1 VRPADALFIEVYDR
15 LKAMASRQLAAGARG
30 TLDTTAVVHE
40 LYLRMGAG
48 RELAFA
54 ESRQFFAY
62 AARAMRHLLIDRAR
76 ERLSRRAGGEWIAT
90 ALDDSDEEGLAI
102 GSAEQ
107 ALLLDQGL
115 DELERID
122 PRAAQVVELR
132 YFSGLPLE
140 RVAELLGLGRATVVR
155 DWRFARSFLHERLR

>member
-1 VRPADALFIEVYDR
+1 MSTPDPPAAVQPADALFIEVYGR

-48 RELAFA
+48 QGLAFA

-76 ERLSRRAGGEWIAT
+76 ERLSQRAGGEWIAT
-90 ALDDSDEEGLAI
+90 ALDGTDEESLAI

-107 ALLLDQGL
+107 ALLLD
-115 DELERID
+115 
-122 PRAAQVVELR
+122 
-132 YFSGLPLE
+132 
-140 RVAELLGLGRATVVR
+140 
-155 DWRFARSFLHERLR
+155 